1 MSRISSSCAIASVII
16 ALAIPFQTSTA
27 GGLRT
32 QLGEV
37 VIENLQVGQTYN
49 LKDLANLSLIV
60 TNTSDFTLDLKMDV
74 LVPSD
79 GELKL
84 EAQAIPEA
92 SWVELSQDFY
102 TVEPGAQAVS
112 DILISIPDDEQY
124 LGKTYQVVIWSHSL
138 ARPGSGMTLAYGLKS
153 RIIFTIDPVR
163 AEPVDLVLTSDASVG
178 FSVGPQEIKLK
189 DVAAGVLWDVEEKAG
204 VLLTISNPGTQ
215 IRKVQLKSQTVANSS
230 ASVTKGFEDTPDA
243 SYLRFNEDE
252 LVLEPGE
259 IRTVRMYLDFPANNQ
274 HAGHHYMFIIHA
286 LTVGEKVST
295 GVYSRLY
302 ASVI

>member
-1 MSRISSSCAIASVII
+1 MSRMSIACAVAPAVI
-16 ALAIPFQTSTA
+16 ALAIPFEATVA

-84 EAQAIPEA
+84 EAQAIPDV
-92 SWVELSQDFY
+92 SWVELTQSLY
-102 TVEPGAQAVS
+102 TVEPGTHAVS
-112 DILISIPDDEQY
+112 DIMISIPDDEQY
-124 LGKTYQVVIWSHSL
+124 MGKTYQVVIWSHSL
-138 ARPGSGMTLAYGLKS
+138 AIPGQGMTMAYGLKS
-153 RIIFTIDPVR
+153 RIIFSIDTVR
-163 AEPVDLVLTSDASVG
+163 AEPIDLVLTSDADVG
-178 FSVGPQEIKLK
+178 FSVGPMEIRVK
-189 DVAAGVLWDVEEKAG
+189 DVAAGVLWDVEEQAG
-204 VLLTISNPGTQ
+204 ISLTISNPGQQMRT
-215 IRKVQLKSQTVANSS
+215 VQLKSQTVANSR
-230 ASVTKGFEDTPDA
+230 ASVTKGYEDTPDA
-243 SYLRFNEDE
+243 SYLRFNQDE
-252 LVLEPGE
+252 LVLRPGE
-259 IRTVRMYLDFPANNQ
+259 NKTVRLYLNFPEDKGFS
-274 HAGHHYMFIIHA
+274 GHHYMFIIHA

-302 ASVI
+302 ASVK